1 MDQKSLQKF
10 EVNAEERTIVFS
22 CCSDYPY
29 TRTDEQT
36 GIQYDQILVIN
47 EDSVDMTRLNTGNAP
62 ILWNHNT
69 DENLGIVQ
77 KAWILD
83 NKVYVQCKFSK
94 NSEFADR
101 IWKDIL
107 DSVIKN
113 ISIGYEILSY
123 KDVQQNGK
131 NIRYVDK
138 FLVYQLTVCSCAADP
153 TVGFRSLTTKNK
165 DKFMKKELD
174 KKQCGQDLEKKQVEV
189 QVEKQEQKEVVEQPQ
204 KEQVQE
210 VKEQIKDE
218 EKEALKAQNEA
229 LKAEIE
235 KMKAEKEEIKE
246 EVVEQVE
253 EEKPLDD
260 STRQQIEKIAQDFDV
275 EKEEVQRA
283 IQDKLTVREFKQK
296 IKSLNFN
303 VKNKETKI
311 MDSKREF
318 ESYLQ
323 ARNYEKP
330 FTLRDFT
337 GFGGKTGENGESLIG
352 TQTIDYVAALEK
364 KMGVK
369 GFKTLSNLHYNI
381 SIPVQTGRN
390 TIYQTA
396 DLRTAASESNPEFTQ
411 KALTPVKLSGNT
423 VIGTELIVQ
432 SNTDIVGFVIDS
444 LTKEIAYKLEDF
456 ILGKV
461 VAANPTQINYANLGA
476 ITWDD
481 ILAFEAAVGAYA
493 LNDLQFVGSPSAR
506 AALKGIPKASN
517 YPQFLC
523 MDNEVNGYAFNV
535 SGCVSND
542 NIYFGDF
549 SKMVVGFFGEGLD
562 ILVNPYKYSTEG
574 MIEVTASLCVDA
586 VVTQPDAFAIGKV
599 QSGSSDSSESSAS
612 L

>member
-1 MDQKSLQKF
+1 MQINAQKYQ
-10 EVNAEERTIVFS
+10 VNEQLRQITFS
-22 CCSDYPY
+22 CCTENPCMRY
-29 TRTDEQT
+29 DEEHQ
-36 GIQYDQILVIN
+36 IEYEQILVIN
-47 EDSVDMTRLNTGNAP
+47 ENTVDLSRLNNGASVLFNHDSNRLLGMVENAY
-62 ILWNHNT
+62 
-69 DENLGIVQ
+69 
-77 KAWILD
+77 ILD
-83 NKVYVQCKFSK
+83 NRVYVRVRFSA
-94 NSEFADR
+94 NDEFADR
-101 IWKDIL
+101 IYKDIL
-107 DSVIKN
+107 DGIIKN
-113 ISIGYEILSY
+113 VSIGYQIEHYEDKVEDGI
-123 KDVQQNGK
+123 NR
-131 NIRYVDK
+131 RYVDK
-138 FLVYQLTVCSCAADP
+138 FMIYETSIVSIPADDRC
-153 TVGFRSLTTKNK
+153 GIRKFEIKNK
-165 DKFMKKELD
+165 DTDMKKKIEL
-174 KKQCGQDLEKKQVEV
+174 KACGQDLEKKQVEV

-323 ARNYEKP
+323 SRNYEKP
-330 FTLRDFT
+330 FTLRTFD
-337 GFGGKTGENGESLIG
+337 GFGGKPGENGAVLVGE
-352 TQTIDYVAALEK
+352 TTIDYIQALQK

-599 QSGSSDSSESSAS
+599 QAGSSDSSESSAS

>member
-47 EDSVDMTRLNTGNAP
+47 ENSVDMTRLNTGNAP

-253 EEKPLDD
+253 KEKPLDD
-260 STRQQIEKIAQDFDV
+260 SARQQIEKIAQDFDV

-330 FTLRDFT
+330 FILRSFD

-461 VAANPTQINYANLGA
+461 VAANPTEINYASLSA

-586 VVTQPDAFAIGKV
+586 VVTQPDAFSIGKV
-599 QSGSSDSSESSAS
+599 QAGSSDSSESSAS